1 MELTYIHVIVMLH
14 AAFGGVFYFLY
25 RESRSGFARLV
36 AWSWFIE
43 GIRAAM
49 LLPGIPDTGLG
60 GSLWFEAADQLCLVA
75 NACLVAGCAELAGV
89 RLASWLGWVYFGVSS
104 PLILIGR
111 FLAPALLA
119 RVADLPLERAR
130 FLCVTA
136 NLVVMF
142 VPVAAS
148 RAAITLW
155 LYRIWHRT
163 RLTGALIAA
172 LFCVPYAIFALA
184 SPVQHQMG
192 YLPVWIAYAWTA
204 RVLGFSVGLLML
216 QFSLQLA
223 ALQRSKA
230 GLSAA
235 QATARLGSWELFPG
249 KHEAYWSVELFR
261 LFDLAPVIEPPAF
274 GSLLPRIEA
283 ADRRAF
289 EEYFVRNVATS
300 GGHRGEYRVVRPD
313 GKLRWIEARNTTIND
328 ADGSLRCLGTM
339 QDVTEKKLLEEQFL
353 RAQRVEN
360 LGLLAAGIAH
370 DLNNILTPVL
380 MVGPMLRDRVTD
392 ESDRT
397 LLGTIEKSAERGAAL
412 AGQLLSFVHGSG
424 GQRMPLHPQIV
435 VRDVANLMAE
445 TFPKT
450 IRVEQQ
456 VDLGVWPVLANV
468 TQLHQVVLNLCVNAR
483 DAMPGGG
490 TVTLGIGN
498 RTFDR
503 APAGV
508 AEARGGRFVVIE
520 VRDTG
525 AGIPAENLE
534 RIWEPFFSSK
544 KPGKGT
550 GLGLATV
557 RKIVS
562 AHEGFCTVD
571 SPAGQGACF
580 RVYLPPARD
589 EVEPRVDARPA
600 ATYPRGNDQLI
611 LIVDDELDVRNF
623 TGALLM
629 SHGYRVVT
637 AADGGEGRAIHAARA
652 GEIALVVTDWHMPE
666 PGSEP
671 FAASLQ
677 REHPRQ
683 RVLVMSGLPE
693 PEFAVFERAG
703 AFLPKPFK
711 PFALLEAVDRLL
723 RGGPS

>member
-1 MELTYIHVIVMLH
+1 MLH
-14 AAFGGVFYFLY
+14 VAFGGVFYFLY
-25 RESRSGFARLV
+25 RESRSAFARLM
-36 AWSWFIE
+36 AWSWAIE
-43 GIRAAM
+43 GFRAAM
-49 LLPGIPDTGLG
+49 LLPGVPDAGLA
-60 GSLWFEAADQLCLVA
+60 GSLWFETADQLCLVA
-75 NACLVAGCAELAGV
+75 NACLVAGCADLAGV
-89 RLASWLGWVYFGVSS
+89 RLPRWLGWVYFGVSS
-104 PLILIGR
+104 PLLVFGR
-111 FLAPALLA
+111 FVAPTLAAH
-119 RVADLPLERAR
+119 VADIPLDRAR
-130 FLCVTA
+130 FLCVTG

-148 RAAITLW
+148 RVAVSVW
-155 LYRIWHRT
+155 LHRIWLRT
-163 RLTGALIAA
+163 RLTGALVATV
-172 LFCVPYAIFALA
+172 FCIPYAVFALA
-184 SPVQHQMG
+184 SPIQHQMG

-235 QATARLGSWELFPG
+235 QATARLGSWDLIPA
-249 KHEAYWSVELFR
+249 KHQAAWSVELFR
-261 LFDLAPVIEPPAF
+261 LFDLAPDDEPPAF
-274 GSLLPRIEA
+274 GSLLPRIDA
-283 ADRRAF
+283 ADRAAF
-289 EEYFVRNVATS
+289 EDHFVRNIRGS
-300 GGHRGEYRVVRPD
+300 GGHRGEYRVIRHD
-313 GKLRWIEARNTTIND
+313 GSLRWIEARNTTIND
-328 ADGSLRCLGTM
+328 ADGSLRCMGTM
-339 QDVTEKKLLEEQFL
+339 QDVTEKKQLEEQFL

-380 MVGPMLRDRVTD
+380 MVGPMLRDRVTE

-424 GQRMPLHPQIV
+424 GQRTPVQPQIV
-435 VRDVANLMAE
+435 VRDVVSLMAE
-445 TFPKT
+445 TFPKS
-450 IRVEQQ
+450 IRVEQH

-490 TVTLGIGN
+490 TLALGISN
-498 RTFDR
+498 RTFDP
-503 APAGV
+503 APASGP
-508 AEARGGRFVVIE
+508 EARGGRFVVLE

-557 RKIVS
+557 RKIVA
-562 AHEGFCTVD
+562 AHEGFCTVE
-571 SPAGQGACF
+571 SRVGQGSCF
-580 RVYLPPARD
+580 RVYLPPGRG
-589 EVEPRVDARPA
+589 EVEPKVDARPA
-600 ATYPRGNDQLI
+600 QSYPAGNDQLI

-623 TGALLM
+623 AGALLTN
-629 SHGYRVVT
+629 HGYRVLG
-637 AADGGEGRAIHAARA
+637 AADGVEGRAVHAARA

-671 FAASLQ
+671 FAAALR
-677 REHPRQ
+677 REHPDQ

-693 PEFAVFERAG
+693 PEFAEFERAG

-723 RGGPS
+723 RGKPS